1 MQASQT
7 SQQAF
12 KMHLISGRLNNISIA
27 LTLLGMAALPLGLH
41 AQNFPITADQKAT
54 ATQVAQ
60 NGVPLGDLV
69 PNAPDSYSVKR
80 GDTLWSISGL
90 FLKGPWRWPE
100 LWGMNLQDIRNP
112 HRIYPGQ
119 QLYLEKS
126 NGRALLRT
134 RAASAGGA
142 DEPPQTVRVS
152 PRTRFESL
160 ADSSIPTLA
169 PNLIEPFLAEPII
182 VDGPTFANAPRIV
195 ATQEGRVLLSR
206 GDRAYARGQSANG
219 GKALSDAKGQPLDYR
234 VFRNATP
241 LKDPATQAI
250 LGYEA
255 QFLGKVELVRSESV
269 QQITDKEGKSRN
281 EIVPA
286 TIDIVTA
293 KEEIRVG
300 DRLLPEPV
308 RELVSYI
315 PHAPVTRISGQIVS
329 VYGSAVTYA
338 AENQVVV
345 VNRGSKDGLE
355 RGHVMAIRKDGQRLQ
370 DRTDDAKPE
379 MKLPNERNGL
389 LMVFRTF
396 DSLSYAL
403 VLQVTDGVKVG
414 DHFTNPN

>member
-1 MQASQT
+1 MQ
-7 SQQAF
+7 
-12 KMHLISGRLNNISIA
+12 LISGHLSRISIA
-27 LTLLGMAALPLGLH
+27 LTLLGMAALPFGLR
-41 AQNFPITADQKAT
+41 AQNLPITADQKAT

-60 NGVPLGDLV
+60 NGVPLGELV
-69 PNAPDSYSVKR
+69 PDAPDSYSVKR

-126 NGRALLRT
+126 NGRAVLRT
-134 RAASAGGA
+134 LQAGAGGVDA
-142 DEPPQTVRVS
+142 APQTVRVS

-169 PNLIEPFLAEPII
+169 PNLIEPFLAEPMI

-206 GDRAYARGQSANG
+206 GDRAYARGESASG

-255 QFLGKVELVRSESV
+255 QFQGKAELIRSESV
-269 QQITDKEGKSRN
+269 QQVTDKDGKSRS

-286 TIDIVTA
+286 TIDIVAA
-293 KEEIRVG
+293 KEEMRVG
-300 DRLLPEPV
+300 DRLIPEPP
-308 RELVSYI
+308 RELVSYV
-315 PHAPVTRISGQIVS
+315 PRAPSTSISGQIVS

-355 RGHVMAIRKDGQRLQ
+355 RGHVMAIRKDGQRLK
-370 DRTDDAKPE
+370 DRTEDAKPDI
-379 MKLPNERNGL
+379 KLPNERNGL

-403 VLQVTDGVKVG
+403 VLQVTDGVRVG
-414 DHFTNPN
+414 DHFANPN

>member
-7 SQQAF
+7 SQQAY
-12 KMHLISGRLNNISIA
+12 KMQLIFGRFSRISIA
-27 LTLLGMAALPLGLH
+27 LTLLGITAVPFGLH
-41 AQNFPITADQKAT
+41 AQNLPITADQKAI
-54 ATQVAQ
+54 ASQVAQ
-60 NGVPLGDLV
+60 NGVPLGDLA

-134 RAASAGGA
+134 REASAGTA
-142 DEPPQTVRVS
+142 DAPPQTVRVS

-206 GDRAYARGQSANG
+206 GDRAYARGESANG

-241 LKDPATQAI
+241 LKDPTTQAI

-255 QFLGKVELVRSESV
+255 QFLGKVELIRSESV
-269 QQITDKEGKSRN
+269 QQITDKDGKSRG

-286 TIDIVTA
+286 TIDIVAA
-293 KEEIRVG
+293 KEEMRVG
-300 DRLLPEPV
+300 DRLLPEPP
-308 RELVSYI
+308 RELLSYI
-315 PHAPVTRISGQIVS
+315 PHAPATPIEGQIVS

-379 MKLPNERNGL
+379 IKLPNERNGL

-414 DHFTNPN
+414 DHFANPN

>member
-1 MQASQT
+1 MQLT
-7 SQQAF
+7 
-12 KMHLISGRLNNISIA
+12 SGRFSRISIA
-27 LTLLGMAALPLGLH
+27 VILLGTTALTFGVH

-54 ATQVAQ
+54 ASQVAQ
-60 NGVPLGDLV
+60 NGIPLGELV
-69 PNAPDSYSVKR
+69 PNAPDSYTVKR
-80 GDTLWSISGL
+80 GDTLWSVSGL

-119 QLYLEKS
+119 QLYLEKA

-134 RAASAGGA
+134 QQAGAGGA
-142 DEPPQTVRVS
+142 DEAPQTVRVS

-169 PNLIEPFLAEPII
+169 PNLIEPFLAEPMI
-182 VDGPTFANAPRIV
+182 VDGPTFAKAPRIV

-206 GDRAYARGQSANG
+206 GDRAYARGESADG
-219 GKALSDAKGQPLDYR
+219 GKPLSTEKGQPVDYR

-241 LKDPATQAI
+241 LKDPTTQAI

-255 QFLGKVELVRSESV
+255 QFLGRAELVRSESV
-269 QQITDKEGKSRN
+269 RQTADKDGKSSA
-281 EIVPA
+281 EIIPA
-286 TIDIVTA
+286 TIDIVVA
-293 KEEIRVG
+293 KEEMRVG
-300 DRLLPEPV
+300 DRLMPEPP
-308 RELVSYI
+308 RELLSYI
-315 PHAPVTRISGQIVS
+315 PRAPTTRIEGQIVS

-355 RGHVMAIRKDGQRLQ
+355 RGHVMAIRKDGQRLK
-370 DRTDDAKPE
+370 DRTDDGKPE
-379 MKLPNERNGL
+379 IKLPNERNGL

-396 DSLSYAL
+396 DALSYAL

-414 DHFTNPN
+414 DHFANPN